1 MIYLVDIGASLG
13 QRRVLAISDT
23 GENLGGFQAA
33 TLAAAED
40 AIKAQFGGGHEY
52 RSVAQDDPA
61 LLDACKANDAA
72 ALARNVELVEQ
83 AAAAARQK
91 IAP

>member
-1 MIYLVDIGASLG
+1 MIYLVDIGAALG

-40 AIKAQFGGGHEY
+40 AIKAQFGGGHQY

-61 LLDACKANDAA
+61 LPDACRADDAA
-72 ALARNVELVEQ
+72 VIANNTALAEQ

-91 IAP
+91 IL